1 MTKLKEAIAILECQ
15 GELPLIYRP
24 HILSGRHEGKW
35 ECHIESDWLL
45 VWIQEND
52 TMTLLFLDTGTHS
65 DVF

>member
-1 MTKLKEAIAILECQ
+1 MTKLKEAIAILERD
-15 GELPLIYRP
+15 GELPSKYRP
-24 HILSGRHEGKW
+24 HILSGRYAGKW
-35 ECHIESDWLL
+35 ECHIEADWIL

>member
-1 MTKLKEAIAILECQ
+1 M
-15 GELPLIYRP
+15 
-24 HILSGRHEGKW
+24 S
-35 ECHIESDWLL
+35 HIEADWIL